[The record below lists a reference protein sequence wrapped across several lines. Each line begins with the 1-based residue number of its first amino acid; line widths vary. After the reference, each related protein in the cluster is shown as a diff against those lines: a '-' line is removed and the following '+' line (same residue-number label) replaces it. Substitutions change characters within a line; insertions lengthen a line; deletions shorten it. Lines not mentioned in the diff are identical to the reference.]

1 MHFRREISNIQAMS
15 KDTTIYAQIA
25 LPIPVDQTFTYR
37 VPHEICEALNIG
49 VRVLVPFGPRRLT
62 GYVISLSNTTNVPGI
77 KSILDI
83 LDQEPIISEELLRLA
98 HWISEYYICPLG
110 EVIRAMVPA
119 GSNLES
125 KIVITLKMGQNQ
137 ASEYYSYMQ
146 RGQQKRILEILI
158 EKNQVTMQQIRTK
171 QGVKNPGFAITQL
184 EKIGLVRRDVVLSSL
199 KAKPKKE
206 KWVRISKKLVDK
218 NDFENMLAEL
228 TTKAPKQ
235 KTCLKFIRAR
245 NEVSQK
251 SVLKSIGTGQS
262 TIKALIDKGLIEQFE
277 KEVVREYYSS
287 VNNVPLKT
295 IQLNEDQNKA
305 IEVIEQSIQ
314 HELFAPFLLYGV
326 TGSGKTQVYI
336 EAIRRTL
343 AKGKT
348 AIVLVPEI
356 SLTPQTVSR
365 FTANFPGTVA
375 VLHSRMSTGERYDSW
390 RKIKQGELKIAI
402 GPRSAI
408 FAPLLNIGLIVVDEE
423 HEASYKQTDT
433 MPYYNARDVAM
444 VRSKLNE
451 AVVVLGSATP
461 SIESFYNA
469 KIGKYHLLELPNRV
483 DNIPMPKVRIFDMS
497 KISRRIPRD
506 KAAILARPFEDKIR
520 EKLEAGQQIILLQN
534 RRGFSSYIQ
543 CKDCSYI
550 EKCVNCNITLTY
562 HKTSHRLRCHYCN
575 YIKRAPEVCPKCGGH
590 DIIFQGVGTQRV
602 ESELRER
609 FPGARIVRM
618 DMDTTAQKRSH
629 DRILQDFEQKKYD
642 ILLGTQMI
650 AKGHDFPGVTFVGVV
665 SSDTALMLPDFRASE
680 RTFQLLTQVA
690 GRAGRKEFQGEVII
704 QTYSPENYGIV
715 CSRTHDFK
723 KFFSIEIHYRR
734 ELKYP
739 PFSRLIQVLVRGE
752 DENNVIQAIHTIRSR
767 FAAESS
773 IYELLGP
780 VPAPISKIHNLYRWH
795 FILKVDKKQDPSNKI
810 VNQMFR
816 DNLGKMRKSLEK
828 DGLKI
833 SVNVDS
839 LSLL

>member
-1 MHFRREISNIQAMS
+1 MS
-15 KDTTIYAQIA
+15 KDSPKYAQIA

-37 VPHEICEALNIG
+37 VPDEICEDLNIG

-62 GYVISLSNTTNVPGI
+62 GYIISLSNTTNIPNI
-77 KSILDI
+77 KPVLDV
-83 LDQEPIISEELLRLA
+83 LDTEPIISNELLRLA
-98 HWISEYYICPLG
+98 RWISEYYICPLG
-110 EVIRAMVPA
+110 EAIRAMLPA

-125 KIVITLKMGQNQ
+125 KIVIFLKMGPNQ
-137 ASEYYSYMQ
+137 ARDYYSYMQ
-146 RGQQKRILEILI
+146 RGQQKRILEILL
-158 EKNQVTMQQIRTK
+158 ENNQITMQQIRTS
-171 QGVKNPGFAITQL
+171 QGIKNPGFAITQL
-184 EKIGLVRRDVVLSSL
+184 EKLGLVRRDVVLSSL
-199 KAKPKKE
+199 KAKPKLE
-206 KWVRISKKLVDK
+206 KWVRISNKITNKT
-218 NDFENMLAEL
+218 DFENILTEL
-228 TTKAPKQ
+228 SIKAPKQ
-235 KTCLKFIRAR
+235 KSCLEFIYSRKTI
-245 NEVSQK
+245 SQK
-251 SVLKSIGTGQS
+251 AVLKSVGTGQS
-262 TIKALIDKGLIEQFE
+262 TLTALIEKGFIEQFE
-277 KEVVREYYSS
+277 KEVVREYYSAS
-287 VNNVPLKT
+287 DSIQLKL
-295 IQLNEDQNKA
+295 IRLNEDQNRA
-305 IEVIEQSIQ
+305 IKVIEQSIQ
-314 HELFAPFLLYGV
+314 NGLFAPFLLYGV

-390 RKIKQGELKIAI
+390 RKLKQGELKIAI

-408 FAPLLNIGLIVVDEE
+408 FAPLENIGLIVVDEE

-444 VRSKLNE
+444 VRGKLNE
-451 AVVVLGSATP
+451 AVVILGSATP
-461 SIESFYNA
+461 SIESYYNA
-469 KIGKYHLLELPNRV
+469 KLGKYHLLELPTRI
-483 DNIPMPKVRIFDMS
+483 DDIPMPKVRIFDMS
-497 KISRRIPRD
+497 KINRRIPRD

-602 ESELRER
+602 ESELRKL
-609 FPGARIVRM
+609 FPSARIVRM
-618 DMDTTAQKRSH
+618 DLDTTAQKRSH

-690 GRAGRKEFQGEVII
+690 GRAGRKDFQGEVII

-715 CSRTHDFK
+715 CSQTHDFK
-723 KFFSIEIHYRR
+723 KFFSIEIQYRR

-752 DENNVIQAIHTIRSR
+752 DENKVMQAIHAIRSC
-767 FAAESS
+767 FPAESS
-773 IYELLGP
+773 LFELLGP
-780 VPAPISKIHNLYRWH
+780 VPAPISKIQNNYRWH

-810 VNQMFR
+810 MNQMFR
-816 DNLGKMRKSLEK
+816 DNVGKLRKSLEK